1 MGHSVV
7 HKFATWCV
15 PAFIWVVES
24 GEQTK
29 NKHDQK
35 KISEHIVKHDF
46 SEASMLKIFN
56 VEGGDGQEQIWP
68 WGGWR

>member
-1 MGHSVV
+1 M
-7 HKFATWCV
+7 

-56 VEGGDGQEQIWP
+56 VEGGDGQEQI
-68 WGGWR
+68 